1 MRIAVFCP
9 NWIGDAVM
17 ATPALRALRRRFQ
30 GDHITGIMKP
40 TVADT
45 SENGPSFDNLLL
57 FDSRSHRPGC
67 GMGSL
72 LKRLRLNRYELA
84 ILLPNSFRSAALA
97 WLARMPRR
105 VGYARGSEIRC

>member
-17 ATPALRALRRRFQ
+17 ATPALRALRRRYE

-45 SENGPSFDNLLL
+45 LENGPWFDEVLL
-57 FDSRSHRPGC
+57 FDPRSRRT
-67 GMGSL
+67 
-72 LKRLRLNRYELA
+72 
-84 ILLPNSFRSAALA
+84 AALES
-97 WLARMPRR
+97 L
-105 VGYARGSEIRC
+105 

>member
-17 ATPALRALRRRFQ
+17 ATPALRALRRSYQ

-45 SENGPSFDNLLL
+45 LENGPWFDEVLL
-57 FDSRSHRPGC
+57 FDPRSRRPDC
-67 GMGSL
+67 GMRSL
-72 LKRLRLNRYELA
+72 LKRLRSNRYDLA
-84 ILLPNSFRSAALA
+84 ILLPNS
-97 WLARMPRR
+97 
-105 VGYARGSEIRC
+105 

>member
-17 ATPALRALRRRFQ
+17 ATPALRALRRRYQ

-45 SENGPSFDNLLL
+45 LENGPWFDEVLL
-57 FDSRSHRPGC
+57 FDPRSRRPDC
-67 GMGSL
+67 GMRWSCFGFTASS
-72 LKRLRLNRYELA
+72 
-84 ILLPNSFRSAALA
+84 NSWS
-97 WLARMPRR
+97 
-105 VGYARGSEIRC
+105 